1 MIEKLKP
8 FYNNVLSPVAAALEK
23 INVHPN
29 VVTVAGVAVSIA
41 AGYLAAVGKWP
52 LAALVVSIGAC
63 LDGLDGVL
71 ARRMDRKTSFGAV
84 LDSTCDRVTE
94 MAWFFGLMVYYIRHP
109 VWGNAGIYLS
119 YAALCG
125 SILVSYIRARAEGET
140 LKCSAGILQRPERI
154 IILIAC
160 FFLGPKAMISGMA
173 VLTIF
178 ALVTVIQ
185 RLNMVLSDDRKK
197 KGDWD

>member
-29 VVTVAGVAVSIA
+29 VVTIAGVAVSIA
-41 AGYLAAVGKWP
+41 AGYLAATGKWS

-71 ARRMDRKTSFGAV
+71 ARRTDRKTSFGAV

-94 MAWFFGLMVYYIRHP
+94 MAWFFGLIVYYLKHP
-109 VWGNAGIYLS
+109 VWGHIGIYLS

-140 LKCSAGILQRPERI
+140 LWCSAGILQRPERI

-160 FFLGPKAMISGMA
+160 FFLGPKAMIIGMA
-173 VLTIF
+173 LLTLF
-178 ALVTVIQ
+178 ASITVVQ
-185 RLNMVLSDDRKK
+185 RLVIVFSKDKK